1 MSSMLGVAEFD
12 LSKYVSD
19 PALADR
25 TQEDRLPLKNCLI
38 DDKAYLDIL
47 IKAKVDMDSVQQQP
61 QSSSSRP
68 RSGGRQAA
76 ASNYIPRLPTIQERD
91 SESDLKEE
99 LDRKEREYQKKI
111 VRLQGEV
118 ESLRLVHEQV
128 TASHAEMTRK
138 MVKKNASD
146 MIKDRDETIRQLELQ
161 LTDREDEADSLYI
174 RNQLVMEMMKQGGVV
189 TIADLEKHIEMY

>member
-1 MSSMLGVAEFD
+1 
-12 LSKYVSD
+12 
-19 PALADR
+19 
-25 TQEDRLPLKNCLI
+25 
-38 DDKAYLDIL
+38 
-47 IKAKVDMDSVQQQP
+47 
-61 QSSSSRP
+61 
-68 RSGGRQAA
+68 
-76 ASNYIPRLPTIQERD
+76 LPTIQERD